1 MEKVVRDGKVAVLYS
16 PGYGAGWYSWNEEC
30 KKLIFDPVL
39 VEIVESGIDM
49 EKIEERVKDL
59 YPTKSIYTGGA
70 YQLKIEWVQEGT
82 RFLIDEYDGYESLT
96 ILGPESGFVA

>member
-16 PGYGAGWYSWNEEC
+16 PGYGAGWYSWNEGC

-49 EKIEERVKDL
+49 GKIEERVKDL
-59 YPTKSIYTGGA
+59 YPKESIYTGGA
-70 YQLKIEWVQEGT
+70 DQLEIAWVPEGI
-82 RFLIDEYDGYESLT
+82 RFLIEEYDGWESLT